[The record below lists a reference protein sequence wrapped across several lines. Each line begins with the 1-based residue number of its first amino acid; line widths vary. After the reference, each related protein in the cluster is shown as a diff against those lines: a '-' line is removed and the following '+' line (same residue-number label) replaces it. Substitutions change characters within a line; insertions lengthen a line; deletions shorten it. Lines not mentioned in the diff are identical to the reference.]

1 MTAAHVAEPA
11 QVIAGKGQDTALMGG
26 GTVRTCR
33 ALETT
38 GLAVCSAVQCQT
50 PSGLWMCGD
59 AHREGVFLVASTR
72 WTSEFWDEWAR
83 GIFN

>member
-1 MTAAHVAEPA
+1 
-11 QVIAGKGQDTALMGG
+11 MGG
-26 GTVRTCR
+26 GTIRTCR

-59 AHREGVFLVASTR
+59 AHREGVLGRVNKVDERVLGRMGTR
-72 WTSEFWDEWAR
+72 DLQLIACLCQEVLAR
-83 GIFN
+83 AFID